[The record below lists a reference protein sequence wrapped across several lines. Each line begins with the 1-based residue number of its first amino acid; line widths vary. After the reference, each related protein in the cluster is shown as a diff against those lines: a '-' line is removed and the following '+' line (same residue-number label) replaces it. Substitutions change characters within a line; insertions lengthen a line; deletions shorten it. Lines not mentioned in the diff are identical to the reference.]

1 MTAPRFTLLSELS
14 VNTDFVDDP
23 LFTDVTD
30 DGETYTLYRIA
41 RFTHSIEGH
50 PDGWTHMANV
60 SLEREIG
67 LGVAL
72 LRVVNRQIEESSV
85 TRTRP
90 AG

>member
-1 MTAPRFTLLSELS
+1 MTEPRFTLLSELS
-14 VNTDFVDDP
+14 SNSDFVDDP
-23 LFTDVTD
+23 VFTDVTD
-30 DGETYTLYRIA
+30 DGERYTLYRIA
-41 RFTHSIEGH
+41 RITHTIMGH

-72 LRVVNRQIEESSV
+72 LRIVDRLIEESSV

-90 AG
+90 LE

>member
-1 MTAPRFTLLSELS
+1 MTGPQYTLLSELS
-14 VNTDFVDDP
+14 ANTDFVDDP
-23 LFTDVTD
+23 LFTDVTN

-60 SLEREIG
+60 SPEREIG

-72 LRVVNRQIEESSV
+72 LRIVDRQIEESSV

-90 AG
+90 RE